1 MYEKERRKFGQNFLV
16 DDSVCRAIADDAD
29 PVENGTII
37 EIGPGAGAITQYL
50 VRAGRVVAVEI
61 DPKWAEKLPRKVPSG
76 ADLVVVNKDALHA
89 DIEPWMAPGSTG
101 ILPVLCGNLPYNRAS
116 AILMRFLPKIRQFRH
131 FTFMVQWEVAK
142 RITAEP
148 GRRDFGALSVLVR
161 NYALPSTRLKILP
174 DSFRPR
180 PKVHSGTVLLLPRPE
195 PMCDDPLFP
204 WLVRAA
210 FRQKRKTLRNS
221 LLHTFPVAV
230 VDEALAKCGMVPG
243 IRAEAIEPEEFV
255 RLFHAFAPYLAEITK
270 DLPLGKD
277 LAEDEDL

>member
-61 DPKWAEKLPRKVPSG
+61 DPKWAEKLPRKVSSG
-76 ADLVVVNKDALHA
+76 ADLVVINKDALHA
-89 DIEPWMAPGSTG
+89 DIDPWMEPGPTG

-116 AILMRFLPKIRQFRH
+116 AILLRFLPKIRRFRH

-142 RITAEP
+142 RIAAEP
-148 GRRDFGALSVLVR
+148 GRRDFGALSVLVH
-161 NYALPSTRLKILP
+161 NYAIPSTRLKIGP

-180 PKVHSGTVLLLPRPE
+180 PKVHSGTVLLLPRAQPL
-195 PMCDDPLFP
+195 CDEPLFP

-230 VDEALAKCGMVPG
+230 VDEALAKCGFEPG
-243 IRAEAIEPEEFV
+243 CRAEGIDPEGFV
-255 RLFHAFAPYLAEITK
+255 RLFQAFAPYLHELQQTLVPDESTETD
-270 DLPLGKD
+270 DL
-277 LAEDEDL
+277 